1 MPRAPYGGITP
12 RSRLTPL
19 SFRFDSSLF
28 QPQMNFNTFVL
39 LALFA
44 TASAVEDNRMLAP
57 LDDNDFCIG
66 MQPIC
71 TSETY
76 IFSAQTD
83 STISESN
90 FYDCLVSQPN
100 PAWYYLKIADP
111 GRIVMSLTAPSDIDY
126 IVSSTNDCDQNG

>member
-1 MPRAPYGGITP
+1 MSRAPYGGITP

-44 TASAVEDNRMLAP
+44 TASAV
-57 LDDNDFCIG
+57 DNDFCIG

-90 FYDCLVSQPN
+90 FYGCLSEQPN
-100 PAWYYLKIADP
+100 PTWFYLKIADP
-111 GRIVMSLTAPSDIDY
+111 GRIVMSLTAPFDIDY